1 MIMHKTKVRDRMR
14 IAWDIALSL
23 VLMPVEKERAPRPTA
38 VHSSHREDTVTF
50 ILSVLLAA
58 MFAMPAFADD
68 APRFQVDAAWPKPL
82 PNDWIMGQA
91 AGVTVDAQDHVWV
104 IQRPRS
110 LTDDE
115 KALTLNPPQS
125 KCCRP
130 APAVME
136 FDVEGNLI
144 QAWGG
149 PGEGYDWP
157 QVEHGISID
166 AAGFVWIGGNGDNDG
181 QYLKFTRAGKFVLQI
196 GKAGPQTNSN
206 DVTRLGRPAD
216 AEVDPD
222 TNEVYIADGYF
233 NHRVIVFD
241 ANTGAYKRH
250 WGAYGKK
257 PTDEKLPPY
266 NPAAAPSPQFGN
278 PVHCVKIAKDGLI
291 YICDR
296 ANDRIQVFRKDG
308 SFVKEF
314 IVEKN
319 TLRAGSVWDLDFWID
334 PKQTYLFNADGTN
347 NEVRT
352 LRRETGEIVGAFG
365 RNGRNAGEFHWVHNL
380 AVDSKGNIYTTEV
393 DTGKRAQKFRYV
405 GPAVR

>member
-1 MIMHKTKVRDRMR
+1 
-14 IAWDIALSL
+14 
-23 VLMPVEKERAPRPTA
+23 
-38 VHSSHREDTVTF
+38 
-50 ILSVLLAA
+50 
-58 MFAMPAFADD
+58 
-68 APRFQVDAAWPKPL
+68 
-82 PNDWIMGQA
+82 
-91 AGVTVDAQDHVWV
+91 
-104 IQRPRS
+104 
-110 LTDDE
+110 
-115 KALTLNPPQS
+115 
-125 KCCRP
+125 
-130 APAVME
+130 ME
-136 FDVEGNLI
+136 FDGEGNLV

-149 PGEGYDWP
+149 SGEGYDWP
-157 QVEHGISID
+157 QNEHGISID
-166 AAGFVWIGGNGDNDG
+166 ASGFVWIGGNGDNDG

-196 GKAGPQTNSN
+196 GKSGQQTNSN
-206 DVTRLGRPAD
+206 DLTRLGRPAD
-216 AEVDPD
+216 AEVDPE

-266 NPAAAPSPQFGN
+266 SPAAAPSPQFGN
-278 PVHCVKIAKDGLI
+278 PVHCVKIAKDGLV

-308 SFVKEF
+308 TFVKEF
-314 IVEKN
+314 IIEKN

-334 PKQTYLFNADGTN
+334 PKQTYLLNADGMN

-380 AVDSKGNIYTTEV
+380 AVDSKGNIFTTEV

>member
-1 MIMHKTKVRDRMR
+1 MR
-14 IAWDIALSL
+14 LFFSSL
-23 VLMPVEKERAPRPTA
+23 V
-38 VHSSHREDTVTF
+38 
-50 ILSVLLAA
+50 AA
-58 MFAMPAFADD
+58 IVAMPALADD
-68 APRFQVDAAWPKPL
+68 VPRFQVDSTWPKPL

-91 AGVTVDAQDHVWV
+91 AGVAVDAQDHIWV
-104 IQRPRS
+104 IQRPRT

-115 KALTLNPPQS
+115 KALTLNPPPS

-136 FDVEGNLI
+136 FDGEGNLI

-149 PGEGYDWP
+149 AGEGYDWP
-157 QVEHGISID
+157 QNEHGISID

-196 GKAGPQTNSN
+196 GKSGAQTNSN

-216 AEVDPD
+216 AEVDPE

-257 PTDEKLPPY
+257 PTDEKLPY
-266 NPAAAPSPQFGN
+266 SPAAAPSPQFGN
-278 PVHCVKIAKDGLI
+278 PVHCVKIAKDGLV

-308 SFVKEF
+308 TFVKEF
-314 IVEKN
+314 IIEKN

-334 PKQTYLFNADGTN
+334 PKQTYLLNADGTN

-380 AVDSKGNIYTTEV
+380 AVDSKGNIFTTEV